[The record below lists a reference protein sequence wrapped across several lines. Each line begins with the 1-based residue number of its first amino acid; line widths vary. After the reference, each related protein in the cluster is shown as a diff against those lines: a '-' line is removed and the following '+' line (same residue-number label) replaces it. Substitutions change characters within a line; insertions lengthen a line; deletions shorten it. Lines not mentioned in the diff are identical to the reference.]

1 MQPTKS
7 IESASASTLAW
18 WRCPGLVYFLAVGEP
33 PIAVKIGMLAV
44 TPKTNVRSAMA
55 RRLSHIQS
63 ANHELVQV
71 LGVIPFASGD
81 HPTKD
86 AEDRERQLHTEFAHL
101 ARFKANTRGAE
112 WFNAST
118 ALLARVQEVAQ
129 SPEAAGVPR
138 TVGQWLTQ
146 GGGEV

>member
-1 MQPTKS
+1 MKPTKS
-7 IESASASTLAW
+7 IETASASTLAW

-33 PIAVKIGMLAV
+33 PVAVKIGMLAI
-44 TPKTNVRSAMA
+44 TPKASMRTAMA

-71 LGVIPFASGD
+71 LGVICFVSGD

-86 AEDRERQLHTEFAHL
+86 AEDRERELHAEFAHL

-112 WFNAST
+112 WFTSSP
-118 ALLARVQEVAQ
+118 ALLSRIQDVSQG
-129 SPEAAGVPR
+129 PEAAGVPR
-138 TVGQWLTQ
+138 TIGRWITKGRQV
-146 GGGEV
+146 